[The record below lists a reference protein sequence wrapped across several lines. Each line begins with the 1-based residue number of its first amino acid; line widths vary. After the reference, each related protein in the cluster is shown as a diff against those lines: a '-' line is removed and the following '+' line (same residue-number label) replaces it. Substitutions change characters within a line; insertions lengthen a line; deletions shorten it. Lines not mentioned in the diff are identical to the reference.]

1 MGGSI
6 KRSFCWSSKLRLFT
20 WFFSV
25 SLPLLFSTISP
36 HRQIFLQRERREK
49 LTMVVSRKWA
59 CVFSAVLLLLL
70 VGVAPATSRT
80 NAGISAPTRR
90 IEIEKVQS
98 SSNSTMAA
106 RSQEEADALNEKAV
120 ADDPEEIVSMV
131 EMSIRNSTERR
142 RLGYFSCGTGN
153 PIDDC
158 WRCDP
163 NWEKNRKRLADCG
176 IGFGRNAIGGRDG
189 RFYVVT
195 DPGDDDPVNPRP
207 GTLRHAVIQDA
218 PLWIVFKRDMV
229 IQLKQELIMNSF
241 KTIDGRGV
249 NVHIANGGCITIQFV
264 TNVIVHGLHIHDCK
278 PTGNAMVRSSPSHYG
293 WRTMA
298 DGDAISIFGSSHV
311 WVDHNSLSNCA
322 DGLVDAVMGST
333 AITVSNNHFTHH
345 NEVILLGHSDSYTRD
360 KLMQVTIAYNHFGE
374 GLIQRMPRCRH
385 GYFHVVN
392 NDYTHWEMYAIGG
405 SAEPTINSQGNRYN
419 APANPF
425 AKEVTKRVDTNAGYW
440 KNWNWRSEGD
450 LLLNG
455 AYFTPSGAGA
465 SSSYARASSLGAKSS
480 TMVGTMTAN
489 AGALGCRRARQC

>member
-1 MGGSI
+1 MA
-6 KRSFCWSSKLRLFT
+6 
-20 WFFSV
+20 
-25 SLPLLFSTISP
+25 
-36 HRQIFLQRERREK
+36 
-49 LTMVVSRKWA
+49 VSRKWA
-59 CVFSAVLLLLL
+59 CVFSAVLLLLF
-70 VGVAPATSRT
+70 VGVMPTTSGT
-80 NAGISAPTRR
+80 NGGISALTRSV
-90 IEIEKVQS
+90 ETEKVKS
-98 SSNSTMAA
+98 SSNTTMAA

-120 ADDPEEIVSMV
+120 AENPEEVVSMV

-163 NWEKNRKRLADCG
+163 NWHKNRKRLADCG

-195 DPGDDDPVNPRP
+195 DSSDHDPVNPRP

-264 TNVIVHGLHIHDCK
+264 TNVIIHGLHIHDCK

-298 DGDAISIFGSSHV
+298 DGDAVSIFGSSHI

-345 NEVILLGHSDSYTRD
+345 NEVMLLGHSDTYTRD
-360 KLMQVTIAYNHFGE
+360 KQMQVTIAYNHFGE

-405 SAEPTINSQGNRYN
+405 GAEPTKNSQGNRYN
-419 APANPF
+419 APVNPF
-425 AKEVTKRVDTNAGYW
+425 AKEVTKRVDTAAGSW

-480 TMVGTMTAN
+480 SMVGAMTAN